1 MFNRQKQLE
10 AEMINLGV
18 KRYRKENLEAKQG
31 KHESTTPAGIQF
43 IRKGCAKVTDKIVQL
58 MFDVENGKPI
68 NHSVEAVQKL
78 SEIPADVCA
87 FLALKGCVNHLS
99 SPVKLVK
106 VAMEVG
112 AFIEDESRFRNF
124 KLKNP
129 ALYGV
134 VTRDLAKRTTNY
146 RKQKR
151 VLAHSSIK
159 AGVEWQNWHT
169 STRVKVGQLLVE
181 LVCQATGIFEI
192 SKRNVC
198 GHGSKYKQQY
208 YLEITEASLAWIEGK
223 NAMCEMLS
231 PVKLPCI
238 IPPKKWESVFVG
250 GYHQYTGM
258 NLVKSNDDAYIQ
270 QLAVTDL
277 KEVFHAVNTV
287 QETGWRVNSKL
298 FEVMEQLFNSQAS
311 CSVIPEFGERT
322 MPSPYPKTGTKE
334 EIVEWK
340 REATIMHTDNQRRK
354 TKRIQF
360 SQMIWMTRKFKDEKA
375 FYFPHTLD
383 FRGRLYANT
392 AFLNPQ
398 GEDSARGLLEFSKG
412 KPLGSSGYAWL
423 KVHIANCFGEDKVSL
438 EERVEWTDAN
448 WEMII
453 KCACDPLE
461 NKEWM
466 DADKPWQFLRA
477 CIEIEEATFHSN
489 GIKKD
494 YREHI
499 SYLPITVD
507 GSCNGLQHFSAM
519 LRDEV
524 GGAAT
529 NLIEHDQP
537 QDIYEIVRTV
547 AVDSIRSCSDSEF
560 LFWHKCL
567 NRALVKRPVMTTP
580 YGATLYGMRQQ
591 IYEELKKQLDKGVS
605 FEGIDDTTDLWPH
618 CKFLATHIYE
628 AIGRVVI
635 SSRQG
640 MKWLQDVAKVLSK
653 EDRPIF
659 WTLPTG
665 FIVKQKYIKS
675 TVKKIRTILNGRT
688 ASLFAGV
695 GNPHKMHKVRQTN
708 GIAPNFVHSM
718 DACHLMMTV
727 NKARIHHDIES
738 FAVVHDSF
746 GTHACDIERLGV
758 VLRETFSELYTDDV
772 LLKFKDEQRNIEL
785 PEVPEYGQLDIKEV
799 LDSEFF
805 FS

>member
-10 AEMINLGV
+10 EEMVNLGV

-43 IRKGCAKVTDKIVQL
+43 IRKGCAKVTDKITQL
-58 MFDVENGKPI
+58 MLDVANGKPI
-68 NHSVEAVQKL
+68 NHPVEAVQRL
-78 SEIPADVCA
+78 SEIPTDVCA

-112 AFIEDESRFRNF
+112 TFIEDEARFRNF
-124 KLKNP
+124 KKVNP

-134 VTRDLAKRTTNY
+134 VTRDLTKRTTNY

-169 STRVKVGQLLVE
+169 GTRVRVGQLLVE
-181 LVCQATGIFEI
+181 LVCVATGLFEI
-192 SKRNVC
+192 KRRNI
-198 GHGSKYKQQY
+198 GNPGGNQKQQY
-208 YLEITEASLAWIEGK
+208 YLELTDKSIEWVEGK
-223 NAMCEMLS
+223 NSMCEMLS

-250 GYHQYTGM
+250 GYHLYTGL

-287 QETGWRVNSKL
+287 QETGWRINARV
-298 FEVMEQLFNSQAS
+298 FEVMDRLFESQAS

-322 MPSPYPKTGTKE
+322 MPRPYPKTGTKE

-340 REATIMHTDNQRRK
+340 REATLMHTDNQRRK

-360 SQMIWMTRKFKDEKA
+360 SQMIWMARKFKDEKA

-398 GEDSARGLLEFSKG
+398 SEDSARGLLEFSKG

-438 EERVEWTDAN
+438 EERVEWTD
-448 WEMII
+448 EHHEDITQ
-453 KCACDPLE
+453 CGLDPLV
-461 NKEWM
+461 NRLWM

-477 CIEIEEATFHSN
+477 CIEYACCGGSL
-489 GIKKD
+489 D
-494 YREHI
+494 YVSH
-499 SYLPITVD
+499 LPITVD

-529 NLIEHDQP
+529 NLIHYDQP
-537 QDIYEIVRTV
+537 QDIYEIVRSV
-547 AVDSIRSCSDSEF
+547 AVDSIRSCTDNEF
-560 LFWHKCL
+560 LFWSKCL

-591 IYEELKKQLDKGVS
+591 IYEELKKQMDKGTH
-605 FEGIDDTTDLWPH
+605 FDGIDGSTDLWPH

-628 AIGRVVI
+628 AIGRVVV

-640 MKWLQDVAKVLSK
+640 MKWLQDVSRVLAK

-665 FIVKQKYIKS
+665 FIVKQKYMKS
-675 TVKKIRTILNGRT
+675 TVKRIFTVLNGQT
-688 ASLFAGV
+688 ATLFAGV
-695 GNPHKMHKVRQTN
+695 GDSHKMNKPRQTN
-708 GIAPNFVHSM
+708 GIAPNFVHSL

-746 GTHACDIERLGV
+746 GTHACDIERLGI
-758 VLRETFSELYTDDV
+758 VLREAFSELYSDDV
-772 LLKFKDEQRNIEL
+772 LLKFKEEQRNIEL
-785 PEVPEYGQLDIKEV
+785 PEIPEYGQLDIKEV